1 MLSSIETLFPDDK
14 TYQGGKNM
22 SLNVRDYNNKDRL
35 LFPAAIGDYIP
46 HEHLAWF
53 IDDVVEQLNLDCLY
67 TKIPSVGNPSYHPKM
82 MLKILFYGY
91 AASAFSSRKIAKA
104 LETDVAFIFLSGM
117 QKPDFRTI
125 SDFRKNNVEELPGL
139 FVQIVRLCKKLG
151 LVGLGH
157 ISIDSTVIKASAN
170 RDRTYDRERCI
181 LEEQAIEKKIK
192 ELLDSAQAIDEKE
205 DELFGPHQ
213 RGDELPKELRS
224 RQRRLEKIKEAKKKL
239 EEESLKEVNLTDHDA
254 TFQREKG
261 KVFRPGYRAEAVMD
275 EKEQIIVACDVI
287 NKANDEEELLPSI
300 EQTVNN
306 LPEITSQDSRVIV
319 TADSGYSAMEA
330 LKKLEEEKP
339 YLDAYIPDV
348 RYQAK
353 QDGKTIDED
362 SPFHKKHF
370 SYNPDKDVYICPNQ
384 KELTYRRANIDTA
397 GRRYSVYACDHCQ
410 GCSYFGACTKCPRGR
425 AISVYDNR
433 EQIYEM
439 RRKLDSADGKRIYS
453 KRKIIVEP
461 PFGNIKHN
469 LRFREFLLR
478 GLKKVKAEFALIAI
492 IHNILKIARFL
503 RRRLFFKLPREDLI
517 PLSVI

>member
-1 MLSSIETLFPDDK
+1 
-14 TYQGGKNM
+14 M
-22 SLNVRDYNNKDRL
+22 SLNVREYNNKDKL
-35 LFPAAIGDYIP
+35 LFPAAIGDYLS
-46 HEHLAWF
+46 EDHLAWA
-53 IDDVVEQLNLDCLY
+53 IDDVVEQLDLSSLY
-67 TKIPSVGNPSYHPKM
+67 KKISSVGNPSYHPKM

-91 AASAFSSRKIAKA
+91 ATSNFSSRKIAKG
-104 LETDVAFIFLSGM
+104 LESDVAFIFLSGM

-125 SDFRKNNVEELPGL
+125 SDFRKNNVEELPNL
-139 FVQIVRLCKKLG
+139 FIQIVRLCKKLG

-181 LEEQAIEKKIK
+181 LEEQAIRKKIK
-192 ELLDSAQAIDEKE
+192 EMLDSAQAIDEKE
-205 DELFGPHQ
+205 DKLFGPSLC
-213 RGDELPKELRS
+213 GDELPKELRS
-224 RQRRLEKIKEAKKKL
+224 RQKRLEKIKEAKKKL
-239 EEESLKEVNLTDHDA
+239 EEESLKEINLTDFDA

-261 KVFRPGYRAEAVMD
+261 KVFRPGYRAEAVVD

-287 NKANDEEELLPSI
+287 NKANDEQELLPSI

-306 LPEITSQDSRVIV
+306 LPEITSQDLKVIV
-319 TADSGYSAMEA
+319 TADSGYSAMES
-330 LKKLEEEKP
+330 LKKLEEKP
-339 YLDAYIPDV
+339 YIDAYIPDV

-384 KELTYRRANIDTA
+384 KELIYRRSNIDAA
-397 GRRYSVYACDHCQ
+397 GRPYSVYACDHCQ
-410 GCSYFGACTKCPRGR
+410 GCPYFGTCTNCSRGR

-433 EQIYEM
+433 EQIYKM

-453 KRKIIVEP
+453 RRKIIIEP

-478 GLKKVKAEFALIAI
+478 GLRKVKAEFALIAI

-503 RRRLFFKLPREDLI
+503 RKQLLFKLPREDLI
-517 PLSVI
+517 PLSAI